1 MDSTQYPME
10 NMSAGNDKPVLIYD
24 DDCGFCR
31 LWVSRWS
38 PFTQDAVIYHPSQDV
53 AENYP
58 QISPQQFE
66 SSVYFVASDGS
77 FCSGAQAVFKTLA
90 YAPNG
95 KWFLKAYE
103 NIPGFA
109 PVSEW
114 GYRQVAENRKTF
126 SAVARWVWGGSTQ
139 ILTWFLTQ
147 RVFLFLLGLVYLLVF
162 GSL

>member
-1 MDSTQYPME
+1 MDSTQCPMD
-10 NMSAGNDKPVLIYD
+10 NMSAENNKPILIYD
-24 DDCGFCR
+24 DDCEFCR

-66 SSVYFVASDGS
+66 SSVYFVASDGG

-126 SAVARWVWGGSTQ
+126 SAVASWVWGGSTQ
-139 ILTWFLTQ
+139 ISTWFLTRQ
-147 RVFLFLLGLVYLLVF
+147 VILCLLGLVYLLAF

>member
-66 SSVYFVASDGS
+66 SSVYFVASDGN
-77 FCSGAQAVFKTLA
+77 FCSGLKPFLRPWLMPQME
-90 YAPNG
+90 NG
-95 KWFLKAYE
+95 FSRLMKIY
-103 NIPGFA
+103 
-109 PVSEW
+109 
-114 GYRQVAENRKTF
+114 QVLPQFRNGVTDKLRKTAKL
-126 SAVARWVWGGSTQ
+126 SVPLRAG
-139 ILTWFLTQ
+139 
-147 RVFLFLLGLVYLLVF
+147 F
-162 GSL
+162 GEVPRKF

>member
-10 NMSAGNDKPVLIYD
+10 NMSTGNDKPVLIYD

-38 PFTQDAVIYHPSQDV
+38 PFTQDDVIYHPSKGV

-58 QISPQQFE
+58 QISPQQFK
-66 SSVYFVASDGS
+66 SSVYFVASDGG

-114 GYRQVAENRKTF
+114 GYRRVVENRKTF
-126 SAVARWVWGGSTQ
+126 SAVARWVCGGSTQ
-139 ILTWFLTQ
+139 ISTWFLTR
-147 RVFLFLLGLVYLLVF
+147 RVFLFLLGLVYLLAF

>member
-1 MDSTQYPME
+1 ME
-10 NMSAGNDKPVLIYD
+10 NMSAGNNKPVLIYD
-24 DDCGFCR
+24 DDCEFCR
-31 LWVSRWS
+31 LWVSRCS
-38 PFTQDAVIYHPSQDV
+38 PFTQDAVTYQPSQDV

-66 SSVYFVASDGS
+66 SSVYFVASDGG

-109 PVSEW
+109 LVSEW
-114 GYRQVAENRKTF
+114 GYRKVAENRKFF
-126 SAVARWVWGGSTQ
+126 SAVARLVWEGSTQ
-139 ILTWFLTQ
+139 IPTWLLT
-147 RVFLFLLGLVYLLVF
+147 RKVFLFLLGLVFLLAF

>member
-24 DDCGFCR
+24 DDCEFCR

-38 PFTQDAVIYHPSQDV
+38 PFTQDAVIYHPSKDV

-66 SSVYFVASDGS
+66 SSVYFVASDGN
-77 FCSGAQAVFKTLA
+77 FCSGAQAIFKTLA

-126 SAVARWVWGGSTQ
+126 SAVARWVWGVSTQ
-139 ILTWFLTQ
+139 ILTWFLTR

>member
-1 MDSTQYPME
+1 ME

-24 DDCGFCR
+24 DNCGFCR

-38 PFTQDAVIYHPSQDV
+38 PFTQDAVIYHPSQDA

-58 QISPQQFE
+58 QISPQQLE

-95 KWFLKAYE
+95 KWFLKAYK

-114 GYRQVAENRKTF
+114 IYRQISKNRKTF
-126 SAVARWVWGGSTQ
+126 STVACWVWGTSMKIST
-139 ILTWFLTQ
+139 LFLTR
-147 RVFLFLLGLVYLLVF
+147 RVFLFLLGLVYLLAF
-162 GSL
+162 GSI

>member
-1 MDSTQYPME
+1 MDSIQYLME
-10 NMSAGNDKPVLIYD
+10 NMSAGKDKPVLVYD
-24 DDCGFCR
+24 NDCGFCR

-38 PFTQDAVIYHPSQDV
+38 PFTQDTVIYQPSQDV

-109 PVSEW
+109 PVAEW
-114 GYRQVAENRKTF
+114 GYRQVAVNRKTF
-126 SAVARWVWGGSTQ
+126 SAVALLVWGGSTK
-139 ILTWFLTQ
+139 ISTWFLTR
-147 RVFLFLLGLVYLLVF
+147 RVFLLLLGLVYLLVF